1 MMADT
6 TISGAAIFDLV
17 WKDGRLVVLGED
29 DHLLRRYGQVDVI
42 KLEPGI
48 PLETIRASGA
58 DEIWTLLEAEAN
70 LRLADLREES
80 PTLDE
85 MLEITLSG
93 ENPQAVLIPF
103 GVGAQISTR
112 VGAMLLRVTSHAD
125 ELFLD
130 DRIFQPGEGV

>member
-1 MMADT
+1 MADT

-17 WKDGRLVVLGED
+17 WKDGRLVVLGEN